1 MLIVNMKI
9 TGQQLRMARIALKWR
24 VDDLS
29 KKSDVNWAKIQQLE
43 RSDDFLPENDRLQKI
58 IDLFLNNNIIFLE
71 ETNEHKPGILIKK

>member
-1 MLIVNMKI
+1 MKI

-58 IDLFLNNNIIFLE
+58 IDLFLNNNIM
-71 ETNEHKPGILIKK
+71 K

>member
-1 MLIVNMKI
+1 MNI

-43 RSDDFLPENDRLQKI
+43 RSDDFLPEDDRLKKI
-58 IDLFLNNNIIFLE
+58 IYLFHDNNIIFLE

>member
-1 MLIVNMKI
+1 MKI

>member
-29 KKSDVNWAKIQQLE
+29 KKCDVNWAKIQQLE

-58 IDLFLNNNIIFLE
+58 IDLFHNNNIIFLE